1 MDMQKQTHHSSRELD
16 VAKIYLYA
24 KDRNKVKHQI
34 LVNKQKNSGLKC
46 VLIILKLLLNI
57 KRI

>member
-46 VLIILKLLLNI
+46 VNNSKALIEY
-57 KRI
+57 

>member
-1 MDMQKQTHHSSRELD
+1 MNVMDMQKQTHHSSRELD

-46 VLIILKLLLNI
+46 VNNSKALIEY
-57 KRI
+57 

>member
-1 MDMQKQTHHSSRELD
+1 MQKQTHHSSRELD